1 MTQIG
6 VWGSAKACA
15 LRVARLGSDCAP
27 VAGATNG
34 AASSALIRL
43 AATANNEA
51 GEVYQLKNGCG
62 QVVVRKR
69 ESDKLVDMG
78 LTLDLATKDFELIE
92 LLTGA
97 TLLLNDDP
105 TPKAIGFARR
115 GVGELEPAY
124 VSLEIWT
131 QSIDDG
137 GVCAVGGVNPGWF
150 RVVYPRATFT
160 LGDNTIEN
168 AVATVSMTGFAT
180 QNPSWG
186 NGPWN
191 DWPAVTGVP
200 TTTPELVVLD
210 EDGPPV
216 LQSGYS
222 TVPAQ
227 T

>member
-6 VWGSAKACA
+6 VWGSAKACG
-15 LRVARLGSDCAP
+15 LRVARLGADCAP

-34 AASSALIRL
+34 VATSALIKL
-43 AATANNEA
+43 TAKANNEA

-62 QVVVRKR
+62 QVVVRSR
-69 ESDKLVDMG
+69 ESDKLTDMG
-78 LTLDLATKDFELIE
+78 IDLELATKDFELIE

-97 TLLLNDDP
+97 SLILNSA
-105 TPKAIGFARR
+105 TPAKTIGFARR
-115 GVGELEPAY
+115 GVGLVGPSF

-150 RVVYPRATFT
+150 RVIYPRATFA

-168 AVATVSMTGFAT
+168 GVATVTLTGFGT

-191 DWPAVTGVP
+191 DYPGTGTLPATS
-200 TTTPELVVLD
+200 PEAVVLD
-210 EDGPPV
+210 AAGPPT
-216 LQSGYS
+216 LQGGYIA
-222 TVPAQ
+222 VPVQ